1 TVWQAGGC
9 SSWYQAADGKNFSL
23 WPTYTW
29 KYWLDTRK
37 VNPKDY
43 LLLNKCSQSYADI
56 IDRLITIYLL
66 LYAVH

>member
-1 TVWQAGGC
+1 QGTVWQAGGC

-43 LLLNKCSQSYADI
+43 LLLNKCSQSYA
-56 IDRLITIYLL
+56 
-66 LYAVH
+66 A